1 MIFPPADWSISAAPS
16 KPDRVAAVPDT
27 NPPVL
32 AVAAPVRGEAPYL
45 LEWIAYHR
53 VLGIRAFL
61 LGDNAG
67 DDEAT
72 SKLLQALH
80 ERKVIFRF
88 DWRGQTRFQ
97 LEFYEQALAAAR
109 LFADG
114 LFLIDVDEFLRPTA
128 GFSVL
133 RIAQMWLS
141 DPSIAAVALNWAI
154 YGSSGREEA
163 GEGLVIERFT
173 RRAPQDFHINHHAKA
188 FARVSACGGPER
200 NPHAVVIN
208 SGRYTDPLGQ
218 DVIWDPTR
226 EYPPGLTANVIW
238 DVLRVDHFI
247 VKSHAEFRAKAGRGN
262 LIQPDRGWDTY
273 FERHNR
279 NDVEDPIPLEMVER
293 TKVEMAKIA
302 AQLAD
307 ATTGVPVAS
316 PASQ

>member
-1 MIFPPADWSISAAPS
+1 VSEAKS
-16 KPDRVAAVPDT
+16 
-27 NPPVL
+27 PVL
-32 AVAAPVRGEAPYL
+32 AIAAPVRGEAPYL

-53 VLGIRAFL
+53 VLGIKAFL

-80 ERKVIFRF
+80 DRKIIFRF
-88 DWRGQTRFQ
+88 DWRGQTHFQ
-97 LEFYEQALAAAR
+97 LAFYKQVLAAAR

-114 LFLIDVDEFLRPTA
+114 IFLIDVDEFLRPTA

-133 RIAQMWLS
+133 QIAQAWLS
-141 DPSIAAVALNWAI
+141 DPSVGAVALNWAI

-173 RRAPQDFHINHHAKA
+173 RRAPQDFNINHHAKA
-188 FARVSACGGPER
+188 FARVSACAGPGG
-200 NPHAVVIN
+200 NPHAVELN
-208 SGRYTDPLGQ
+208 TGRYTDPLRR
-218 DVIWDPTR
+218 DVVWDATR

-247 VKSHAEFRAKAGRGN
+247 VKSHAEFRAKAGRGS

-273 FERHNR
+273 FQRHDG
-279 NDVEDPIPLEMVER
+279 NDVEDPIPRELVER
-293 TKVEMAKIA
+293 TKAEMAILS
-302 AQLAD
+302 AQLAA
-307 ATTGVPVAS
+307 ATIGAPAAS

>member
-1 MIFPPADWSISAAPS
+1 VSDAKS
-16 KPDRVAAVPDT
+16 
-27 NPPVL
+27 PVL
-32 AVAAPVRGEAPYL
+32 VVAAPVRGEAPYL

-80 ERKVIFRF
+80 DQKIIFRF

-97 LEFYEQALAAAR
+97 LEFYKQALAAAR

-114 LFLIDVDEFLRPTA
+114 IFLIDVDEFLRPTA

-133 RIAQMWLS
+133 QIAQTWLS
-141 DPSIAAVALNWAI
+141 DPGIGAVALNWAI
-154 YGSSGREEA
+154 YGSSDREEA

-173 RRAPQDFHINHHAKA
+173 RRAPQDFNINHHAKA
-188 FARVSACGGPER
+188 FARVSACAGPGG
-200 NPHAVVIN
+200 NPHAVVLN
-208 SGRYTDPLGQ
+208 TGRYTDPLGR
-218 DVIWDPTR
+218 DVIWDATR

-247 VKSHAEFRAKAGRGN
+247 VKSHAEFRAKAARGN

-279 NDVEDPIPLEMVER
+279 SDVEDPIPLEMVER
-293 TKVEMAKIA
+293 TKAEMAKIA

-307 ATTGVPVAS
+307 ATTDVPAAS